1 MKGIVLAIAQA
12 LVACLAIAGVCCA
25 AVESAADPTKPV
37 VVMETSLGAIRIQLE
52 PEQAPVTV
60 KNFLDYVGSGF
71 YDNTIIH
78 RVVKGFVIQGGGYTA
93 DLQRKPTRD
102 PIRNEAKG
110 GLRNRRGTIAMAR
123 GVAIDSATSEFFINV
138 ADNPILNH
146 QDDSI
151 QGYGYAVFGTV
162 IEGMKVVDRIRG
174 VATGKQKGL
183 RRVPTVPVVI
193 RSVRVVP

>member
-1 MKGIVLAIAQA
+1 MKKWIVLALA
-12 LVACLAIAGVCCA
+12 LVACLATSSAYGAAAGEPA
-25 AVESAADPTKPV
+25 EDDGKPV
-37 VVMETSLGAIRIQLE
+37 VVMETSLGTIRIRLE
-52 PEQAPVTV
+52 PQLAPITV
-60 KNFLDYVGSGF
+60 KNFLDYAESGF
-71 YDNTIIH
+71 YDGTVFH

-93 DLQRKPTRD
+93 DLQRKPAGA

-110 GLRNRRGTIAMAR
+110 GLKNRRGTIAMAR
-123 GVAIDSATSEFFINV
+123 GVAVDSATSEFYINV

-151 QGYGYAVFGTV
+151 QGYGYAVFGRV

-183 RRVPTVPVVI
+183 RKVPKVPVVI
-193 RSVRVVP
+193 RSMRVIR